1 MTSDPVRLSMQMTDF
16 GRLITSSMPR
26 IVDVQLLATRITLN
40 SIENNALTVGL
51 SNALGDMLWQKYA
64 AQTTAL
70 KCNFYPT
77 NLSFAQFDSLGYIE
91 VSLQNKHQYC
101 FANIS
106 ANMLKRVCL
115 TEVPQHFSLARFC
128 GSCGIAGN
136 NLVFGKLLSLNI
148 SFSEETV
155 DPLVSVNNNNNSS
168 SSSSSSSSSHSLENA
183 EENNH
188 DDKTCAMS
196 FPKLQKLMLTNLP
209 ATTASDAMFG
219 SHYPQHL
226 EVLKISSRMNSLGSL
241 DKILNTVS
249 SICSLDLSIKEVN
262 EYDQDQ
268 FSSLTNGLLG
278 SQMHCQNAALT
289 VTGLKFQLDDSKLS
303 WTNITK
309 LHMIS
314 LLDYHTLAR
323 ILTKC
328 KRLRSLVTGLDI
340 AQPIVDTHTDLLQE
354 PLLLPLNTAI
364 QALRI
369 VALAQNANKK
379 DVCEGLERLVV
390 RLPGLLKL
398 NLPANVQINMPE
410 VVGKYKEVYP
420 HLSNIAVFQGRPVAL
435 NRFNSRLR
443 TLFANSQA
451 PALTIQSR
459 S

>member
-136 NLVFGKLLSLNI
+136 NLVFGNLLSLNM

-155 DPLVSVNNNNNSS
+155 DPLVPVNNNNNN
-168 SSSSSSSSSHSLENA
+168 SHSLENA
-183 EENNH
+183 EENNYN
-188 DDKTCAMS
+188 DKTCAIS

-219 SHYPQHL
+219 SHYPEHL
-226 EVLKISSRMNSLGSL
+226 EVLKISSKMNSLGNL
-241 DKILNTVS
+241 DKMQNTVS

-268 FSSLTNGLLG
+268 FSSLTNSLLG
-278 SQMHCQNAALT
+278 SQMQCQNASLT
-289 VTGLKFQLDDSKLS
+289 VTGLKFQLDDTKLS

-309 LHMIS
+309 LHIIN
-314 LLDYHTLAR
+314 LLDYHTLSG

-328 KRLRSLVTGLDI
+328 KKLRSLVTGLDI
-340 AQPIVDTHTDLLQE
+340 AQPLVDTHTDLLRE
-354 PLLLPLNTAI
+354 PLLPLNTAI
-364 QALRI
+364 EALRI

-410 VVGKYKEVYP
+410 VVAKYKEVYP

-435 NRFNSRLR
+435 NRSNSRLR
-443 TLFANSQA
+443 MLFANSRA

>member
-1 MTSDPVRLSMQMTDF
+1 MTSDLVRLSMQMTDF
-16 GRLITSSMPR
+16 GHLIISSMPR
-26 IVDVQLLATRITLN
+26 IVNIQLLATRITLN
-40 SIENNALTVGL
+40 NIENNALTVGL
-51 SNALGDMLWQKYA
+51 GNALGDMLWQKYA

-91 VSLQNKHQYC
+91 VSLQNKHQFC
-101 FANIS
+101 FANIN
-106 ANMLKRVCL
+106 ANVLKRVCL

-128 GSCGIAGN
+128 GNCGIAGN
-136 NLVFGKLLSLNI
+136 NLVFGNLLSLNI

-155 DPLVSVNNNNNSS
+155 DPPVPVNNNNN
-168 SSSSSSSSSHSLENA
+168 SHSLENA
-183 EENNH
+183 EENNYN
-188 DDKTCAMS
+188 DKTCAIS

-209 ATTASDAMFG
+209 ETTAADAMFG
-219 SHYPQHL
+219 FCYPEHL
-226 EVLKISSRMNSLGSL
+226 DVVKISSKMNSLGSL
-241 DKILNTVS
+241 DKIQNTVS

-268 FSSLTNGLLG
+268 FSSLTNSLLG
-278 SQMHCQNAALT
+278 SQMQCQNASLT
-289 VTGLKFQLDDSKLS
+289 VAGLKFQLDDTKLS

-309 LHMIS
+309 LHIIN
-314 LLDYHTLAR
+314 LLDYHTLSR

-328 KRLRSLVTGLDI
+328 KKLRSLVTGLDI
-340 AQPIVDTHTDLLQE
+340 AQPIVDTHTDLIQE
-354 PLLLPLNTAI
+354 PLLPLNTAI
-364 QALRI
+364 EALRI
-369 VALAQNANKK
+369 VALAQNADKK

-398 NLPANVQINMPE
+398 NLPANVQINMSE

-443 TLFANSQA
+443 MLFANSRA
-451 PALTIQSR
+451 PALTIQSW